1 MCPQTVPCN
10 KFQLTILT
18 ILIANGNRDESGAND
33 LLDSEFVGNI
43 CKSCLFHN
51 VHNKSLLF
59 HVPVYYFKE
68 LEDSSSIHI
77 LYKE

>member
-18 ILIANGNRDESGAND
+18 ILIANGNRDESEVND

-51 VHNKSLLF
+51 VDNKSLLF
-59 HVPVYYFKE
+59 HVTVYC
-68 LEDSSSIHI
+68 DSSTI
-77 LYKE
+77 